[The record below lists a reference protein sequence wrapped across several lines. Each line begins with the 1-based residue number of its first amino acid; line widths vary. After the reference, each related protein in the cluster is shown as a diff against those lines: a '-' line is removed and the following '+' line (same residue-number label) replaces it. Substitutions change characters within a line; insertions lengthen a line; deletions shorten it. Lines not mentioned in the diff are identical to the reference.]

1 MPMVYLTRVIAET
14 TTSTNHNVATR
25 SRVRDHPGMTH
36 LTHGWEPDLDA
47 SDSLLR
53 RYVLAT
59 ADRGEAMARA
69 IGGRARR
76 TEVYSAADPASPVMF
91 DNAVVVL
98 QPPSYADLDIALP
111 EALAWYPPER
121 HVVVLSPFPTSDL
134 AALGLSLMG
143 HPPLMYRPAGGA
155 GPAVPDGLTVHEV
168 ADEADLAEFVQT
180 LVEAYPMPGGDSSG
194 IADLRVL
201 DGTIRLFIGRVDG
214 ATVATSG
221 ARIGHG
227 VNDVEWVST
236 RSGHRRRGI
245 GEAMTWAA
253 TLAAPELPAVLV
265 ASDDG
270 QRMYESMGFVR
281 LLRLTMWH
289 RPPTV

>member
-1 MPMVYLTRVIAET
+1 
-14 TTSTNHNVATR
+14 
-25 SRVRDHPGMTH
+25 MTH
-36 LTHGWEPDLDA
+36 LTHGWESNLDA

-91 DNAVVVL
+91 DNTVVVL
-98 QPPSYADLDIALP
+98 QPPSYADVNSALV

-121 HVVVLSPFPTSDL
+121 HVVVLSPFPTDDL
-134 AALGLSLMG
+134 GQLGLSLMG
-143 HPPLMYRPAGGA
+143 HPPLMFRPAGGA
-155 GPAVPDGLTVHEV
+155 APALPDGLTIHEV
-168 ADEADLAEFVQT
+168 ADQADLDDFVQT
-180 LVEAYPMPGGDSSG
+180 IVEAYPMPGAESSG
-194 IADLRVL
+194 IADVRVL
-201 DGTIRLFIGRVDG
+201 DSSIRLFVGRVDG
-214 ATVATSG
+214 TTVATSG

-236 RSGHRRRGI
+236 SPDYRRRGI
-245 GEAMTWAA
+245 GEALTWAA
-253 TLAAPELPAVLV
+253 TLAAPDLPAVLI

-270 QRMYESMGFVR
+270 QSVYESMGFVR
-281 LLRLTMWH
+281 LMRMTIWH
-289 RPPTV
+289 RPPAG

>member
-1 MPMVYLTRVIAET
+1 ME
-14 TTSTNHNVATR
+14 
-25 SRVRDHPGMTH
+25 H
-36 LTHGWEPDLDA
+36 LTHGWEPDLD
-47 SDSLLR
+47 DGDTLLR

-69 IGGRARR
+69 IGGRVLR
-76 TEVYSAADPASPVMF
+76 TEAYSAADPASPVMF

-98 QPPSYADLDIALP
+98 QPPEYVDLAGALA

-121 HVVVLSPFPTSDL
+121 HVVVLSPFPTPDL
-134 AALGLSLMG
+134 GGLGLSLMG
-143 HPPLMYRPAGGA
+143 HPPLMYRPTGGEA
-155 GPAVPDGLTVHEV
+155 PPLPEGLTIDEV
-168 ADEADLAEFVQT
+168 DDGEDLAAFVGT
-180 LVEAYPMPGGDSSG
+180 LVDAYPMPGGDGSG

-201 DGTIRLFIGRVDG
+201 DGSIRLFVGRVG
-214 ATVATSG
+214 GEPVATSG

-236 RSGHRRRGI
+236 RPEYRRRGI
-245 GEAMTWAA
+245 GEALTWAA
-253 TLAAPELPAVLV
+253 TLAEPDLPAVLI

-270 QRMYESMGFVR
+270 QGVYESMGFVR

-289 RPPTV
+289 RPPTA

>member
-1 MPMVYLTRVIAET
+1 
-14 TTSTNHNVATR
+14 
-25 SRVRDHPGMTH
+25 MTH
-36 LTHGWEPDLDA
+36 LTHGWEPDLAA

-53 RYVLAT
+53 RYVIAT

-98 QPPSYADLDIALP
+98 QPSSYVDIEEAIV

-121 HVVVLSPFPTSDL
+121 HVVVLSPFPTPDFGG
-134 AALGLSLMG
+134 LGLSLMG

-155 GPAVPDGLTVHEV
+155 APTLPDGLVIHEV
-168 ADEADLAEFVQT
+168 DDSTDLADFVRT
-180 LVEAYPMPGGDSSG
+180 LVEAYPMPGGESSG
-194 IADLRVL
+194 IADARIL
-201 DGTIRLFIGRVDG
+201 DGSIRLFVGRVDG
-214 ATVATSG
+214 VTVATSG

-236 RSGHRRRGI
+236 RESHRRRGI
-245 GEAMTWAA
+245 GQALTWAA
-253 TLAAPELPAVLV
+253 TLAAPELPAVLI

-270 QRMYESMGFVR
+270 QRMYESMGYVR

-289 RPPTV
+289 RPPLG

>member
-1 MPMVYLTRVIAET
+1 
-14 TTSTNHNVATR
+14 
-25 SRVRDHPGMTH
+25 VRDHRGMPH

-53 RYVLAT
+53 RYVIAT

-98 QPPSYADLDIALP
+98 QPSTYVDLQSALA

-121 HVVVLSPFPTSDL
+121 HIVVLSPFPTPDL
-134 AALGLSLMG
+134 SPIGLSLMG
-143 HPPLMYRPAGGA
+143 HPPLMYRPAGGDA
-155 GPAVPDGLTVHEV
+155 PALPDRLTISEV
-168 ADEADLAEFVQT
+168 ANESDLAEFVQT
-180 LVEAYPMPGGDSSG
+180 LVDAYPMPGGDSSG

-201 DGTIRLFIGRVDG
+201 DASIRLFIGRVDG

-236 RSGHRRRGI
+236 RPEHRRRGI
-245 GEAMTWAA
+245 GEALTWAA
-253 TLAAPELPAVLV
+253 TLVDPDLPAVLI

-270 QRMYESMGFVR
+270 QGVYESMGFVR

-289 RPPTV
+289 RPPAG